1 VNNLQKKYV
10 AIIALSL
17 MSMGG
22 CQMPAG
28 EGGGG
33 GGALTSF
40 LPFIL
45 IFVLFYFLILRPQ
58 QKQSR
63 KRADMLKSL
72 KRGDNVITSGGIYG
86 KIVTVADDVMTI
98 EIAKG
103 VNIRISRS
111 GVAGLQAAEGSELK
125 EDKSGK

>member
-1 VNNLQKKYV
+1 
-10 AIIALSL
+10 

-63 KRADMLKSL
+63 TRADMLKSL

-86 KIVTVADDVMTI
+86 KIVSVADDVMTI

-111 GVAGLQAAEGSELK
+111 GVAGLQASEGSELK

>member
-1 VNNLQKKYV
+1 MQKKYI

-63 KRADMLKSL
+63 TRADMLKNL

-111 GVAGLQAAEGSELK
+111 GVAGLQASEGSEQK

>member
-1 VNNLQKKYV
+1 MQKKYI

-28 EGGGG
+28 EGGG

-86 KIVTVADDVMTI
+86 KIVSVADDVMTI

>member
-1 VNNLQKKYV
+1 LQKKYI

-63 KRADMLKSL
+63 TRADMLKSL

-111 GVAGLQAAEGSELK
+111 GVAGLQASEGSEQK

>member
-1 VNNLQKKYV
+1 
-10 AIIALSL
+10 

-28 EGGGG
+28 EGGG

-63 KRADMLKSL
+63 NRA
-72 KRGDNVITSGGIYG
+72 DNVITSGGIYG

-111 GVAGLQAAEGSELK
+111 GVAGLQASEGSEQK

>member
-1 VNNLQKKYV
+1 MQKKYI

-33 GGALTSF
+33 GGALTNF

-63 KRADMLKSL
+63 TRADMLKSL

-111 GVAGLQAAEGSELK
+111 GVAGLQASEGSEQK

>member
-1 VNNLQKKYV
+1 MQKKYI

-111 GVAGLQAAEGSELK
+111 GVAGLQASEGSEQK

>member
-1 VNNLQKKYV
+1 MQKKYI

-33 GGALTSF
+33 AGAFTSF
-40 LPFIL
+40 LPLVL

-58 QKQSR
+58 QKQGR
-63 KRADMLKSL
+63 KRTDMLKSL

-86 KIVTVADDVMTI
+86 KIVSVADDVMTI

-103 VNIRISRS
+103 VNIRVSRS
-111 GVAGLQAAEGSELK
+111 GVAGLQASEGSEQK

>member
-1 VNNLQKKYV
+1 MQKKYI

-63 KRADMLKSL
+63 TRADMLKSL

-111 GVAGLQAAEGSELK
+111 GVAGLQASEGSEQK

>member
-1 VNNLQKKYV
+1 MQKKYI

-63 KRADMLKSL
+63 TRADMLKSL

-86 KIVTVADDVMTI
+86 KIVSVADDVMTI

-111 GVAGLQAAEGSELK
+111 GVAGLQASEGSEQK

>member
-1 VNNLQKKYV
+1 MQKKYI
-10 AIIALSL
+10 AIITLSL

-33 GGALTSF
+33 GAGAFTSF
-40 LPFIL
+40 LPLIL

-58 QKQSR
+58 QKQGR

-86 KIVTVADDVMTI
+86 KIVSVADDVMTI

-103 VNIRISRS
+103 VNIRVSRS
-111 GVAGLQAAEGSELK
+111 GIAGLQAEGSELK

>member
-1 VNNLQKKYV
+1 VNNLQKKYI

-63 KRADMLKSL
+63 TRADMLKSL

-86 KIVTVADDVMTI
+86 KIVSVADDVMTI

-111 GVAGLQAAEGSELK
+111 GVAGLQASEGSEQK